1 MIQIYSPDNR
11 NYEKNGDMTLFPTLA
26 IVHPILNDAWE
37 ATLEHP
43 IDDDGRWKYL
53 EEKAVVKMPSFN
65 GDQLFRIQN
74 IIKTD
79 SGVTCTMEPVFY
91 DSIGD
96 CILEDVRPT
105 GKNGQQ
111 ALDIMTAPN
120 TKYKGKSNITKAAT
134 AYYQYKNLMEAINGD
149 IDNSFVKRWGGEI
162 LYDNFTI
169 IINDR
174 VGGDYGV
181 ELRYGKNIPQDG
193 LEEEIDTREVVTRI
207 YPRAFNGRMMT
218 TGYVDSPLANT
229 YPTIMAAVVKF
240 EDVKMRED
248 LQDGD
253 EEEGVTI
260 CDTQEELNKVLKQRC
275 EEQFKLG
282 LDKPKVTITA
292 DMVVLKGTDL
302 YKDYEVLEDVSLG
315 DTVHCRH
322 SRLGIITDAR
332 VIELEYD
339 SIRKKPATVVL
350 GDFQYNYFSHVSSA
364 VEKIDS
370 VVRPDGSLVAERV
383 AGFLDAAQTSLR
395 AQYNVAKKQ
404 DILAALFEN
413 LDEESPMYGAL
424 GIGTQGIMISKRRTE
439 DGKSWEWTTAM
450 TANGLVADI
459 IVAGTISDKLGRNF
473 WNLDNGDFH
482 LSSEAFYIDQ
492 VPASDY
498 FKELANNMT
507 MSLSNDYQAIS
518 VDSEGN
524 YGEFPAGVETS
535 PTVLYGTKD
544 ITTKCVYTVTH
555 SDTITGTWDRDNRVF
570 TVTGLTADS
579 GWVEIKATY
588 LSSLHVRKRF
598 TVAKLYGGAEGEP
611 GAPGQNG
618 RTYIM
623 ETNANVVKIGKDN
636 LHTPS
641 VINVNAYYR
650 DGISAA
656 RKTYAGRF
664 RVRETA
670 DGKTW
675 RTIYQSAADESS
687 LKHMLYTIVTDA
699 SGVAVVD
706 ANGVAV
712 SGTRDISDIEITLY
726 AAGGT
731 SQVIDVQRI
740 SVVRDIAALTHYDVI
755 NLMTKGGT
763 IKGIFEDGGE
773 LYINAT
779 YIMTGELSDKLGR
792 NYWNLE
798 TGELRMS
805 PSVTIGG
812 KTVQEIS
819 KGEAISAVDGQTQ
832 KDIFNKLTE
841 NGKRKGLFITAEGE
855 IYFNASYINTGVMSA
870 NLIKAGVLQDKNGN
884 VVINMETG
892 TATIKKGSINL
903 GGNFI
908 ASSEGSVTI
917 KKGSI
922 AIGTFS
928 VNTGGTVAI
937 TKGQINLGNG
947 NFVVTDEGKVT
958 IYEGSINIGG
968 AKFIVTSEEKVT
980 IKEGSINLGN
990 NFIAN
995 TDGTVTVKKG
1005 SISLGGNF
1013 AVNSEGEVTVKRG
1026 SINLG
1031 NGNFIADTTGTVT
1044 MKKGVIGNW
1053 TISRNDLVGEYYT
1066 SSTMQAYQMRLS
1078 PSRGGGISWNENS
1091 KITVNDGGDIVT
1103 YYGLVVNLRGYSDFG
1118 DGSGMFQ
1125 LNGLGPSSSGGALV
1139 LKGSTVYYASSSSR
1153 RYKNYVS
1160 DMSLEDAKRAL
1171 DIPVVWFEY
1180 IRGYLQ
1186 NSDPLCGKPIPGFF
1200 AEDVYDAIPEAAMLE
1215 DGKVEDWNYRVL
1227 IPIMMKLIQNLY
1239 QKENEK

>member
-1 MIQIYSPDNR
+1 MIQVYSPDNR
-11 NYEKNGDMTLFPTLA
+11 NYEKNGDMTLFPTSA

-43 IDDDGRWKYL
+43 IDDEGRWKYL

-74 IIKTD
+74 IVKTD

-111 ALDIMTAPN
+111 ALDIMTASN

-134 AYYQYKNLMEAINGD
+134 AYYQYRNLMEAINGD

-218 TGYVDSPLANT
+218 TGYVDSPLVNT

-253 EEEGVTI
+253 EEDGVTI

-292 DMVVLKGTDL
+292 DMVILKGTDV

-315 DTVHCRH
+315 DTAHCRH
-322 SRLGIITDAR
+322 SRLGIVTDAR
-332 VIELEYD
+332 AIELEYD
-339 SIRKKPATVVL
+339 SIRKKLAKVVL

-492 VPASDY
+492 IPASDY

-535 PTVLYGTKD
+535 PTVLYGTQD

-598 TVAKLYGGAEGEP
+598 TVAKLYGGADGQP
-611 GAPGQNG
+611 GLPGQNG

-636 LHTPS
+636 IHTPS
-641 VINVNAYYR
+641 VVNVNAYYR

-664 RVRETA
+664 RVRETS

-699 SGVAVVD
+699 
-706 ANGVAV
+706 NGVAIADTNGVVV

-779 YIMTGELSDKLGR
+779 YIMTGELSDAKRR

-798 TGELRMS
+798 TGEFRLAAS
-805 PSVTIGG
+805 TTVGG
-812 KTVQEIS
+812 KTVDKIAEDLAN
-819 KGEAISAVDGQTQ
+819 KAVDGITQT
-832 KDIFNKLTE
+832 DVFNKLTQNGKIKGIFLTNNELYVNGNYVVTGIIRDKKSLNYWNLDTGEFALQGYATDNDLTNYDKKAQGYASAAQTNANKYAANQVTEAMNGLTAENIYNRLTNNGQIQGIWRQNGKLYLNADYLTSGTIRGVDLISESGKEWFKISLSVATGGYGTTLDGLIDLSAQYGDGARNVVVEARTYNLILKAPKGKEIIFESGTVGFRDKTIFGAQVEFSNTVNFNNSIVLKNNSISGNAFMKGVATFYSDVEMYGLQSVSSGITVVLE
-841 NGKRKGLFITAEGE
+841 NGG
-855 IYFNASYINTGVMSA
+855 
-870 NLIKAGVLQDKNGN
+870 
-884 VVINMETG
+884 
-892 TATIKKGSINL
+892 ATL
-903 GGNFI
+903 C
-908 ASSEGSVTI
+908 T
-917 KKGSI
+917 
-922 AIGTFS
+922 
-928 VNTGGTVAI
+928 
-937 TKGQINLGNG
+937 L
-947 NFVVTDEGKVT
+947 
-958 IYEGSINIGG
+958 
-968 AKFIVTSEEKVT
+968 
-980 IKEGSINLGN
+980 
-990 NFIAN
+990 
-995 TDGTVTVKKG
+995 
-1005 SISLGGNF
+1005 
-1013 AVNSEGEVTVKRG
+1013 
-1026 SINLG
+1026 
-1031 NGNFIADTTGTVT
+1031 
-1044 MKKGVIGNW
+1044 
-1053 TISRNDLVGEYYT
+1053 
-1066 SSTMQAYQMRLS
+1066 
-1078 PSRGGGISWNENS
+1078 
-1091 KITVNDGGDIVT
+1091 
-1103 YYGLVVNLRGYSDFG
+1103 
-1118 DGSGMFQ
+1118 
-1125 LNGLGPSSSGGALV
+1125 
-1139 LKGSTVYYASSSSR
+1139 SSSSK
-1153 RYKNYVS
+1153 RYKEHAGEV
-1160 DMSLEDAKRAL
+1160 DVEEAMRAL
-1171 DIPVVWFEY
+1171 DIPVVWFRY
-1180 IRGYLQ
+1180 KDGYLNPQ
-1186 NSDPLCGKPIPGFF
+1186 DRFVGKPIPGFY
-1200 AEDVYDAIPEAAMLE
+1200 AEDVYNAIPEAAMLK

-1239 QKENEK
+1239 KKENEK